1 LYPTL
6 NPSSYDIVL
15 RDADQR
21 INPEFHVPAELEKP
35 FHFWLDIYTKYTT
48 QQMVFFD
55 RVNPDVVY
63 EILDFRELSQKHPN
77 RIIYELTMKHWITKK
92 IKAYKAAF
100 ASLSKKHQKRHKMT
114 EEEKNILSALER
126 SKHQHLKVAALA
138 KTFHSQLGQRD
149 NMVKGLLAAES
160 YFPMMEQL
168 FMSEGIPPELTRLS
182 MVESSFDLS
191 AYSRVGAVGIWQ
203 FMPGPGH
210 KLLTIDDQAG
220 IDERVSPLKSTVA
233 AGRLLHFNYKLF
245 HNWALAITSY
255 NHGLRGLSKFRK
267 KSSRNDMRSL
277 AYLFDP
283 ASKKSPLGFA
293 SKNYYLEFLAV
304 LHAEAYHH
312 LFYGEPPSRELK
324 PLVYKRLETSETAY
338 AVAMEHGIPI
348 QEMRVANPDIRSFTR
363 RLPKGFLIAVP
374 GVTEDL
380 AELTQ
385 SNPLATKPR
394 RSRTHKV

>member
-1 LYPTL
+1 MWLFRKQFTTWSALIAIASSQFLSSAYGAYDQVVTWSDMSSIDLKPAFESPYASETNLLYPTL

-35 FHFWLDIYTKYTT
+35 FHFWRDIYTKYTT

-255 NHGLRGLSKFRK
+255 NP
-267 KSSRNDMRSL
+267 N
-277 AYLFDP
+277 
-283 ASKKSPLGFA
+283 
-293 SKNYYLEFLAV
+293 
-304 LHAEAYHH
+304 
-312 LFYGEPPSRELK
+312 
-324 PLVYKRLETSETAY
+324 SE
-338 AVAMEHGIPI
+338 
-348 QEMRVANPDIRSFTR
+348 R
-363 RLPKGFLIAVP
+363 
-374 GVTEDL
+374 
-380 AELTQ
+380 
-385 SNPLATKPR
+385 NPLAMICGRSRIFSIPR
-394 RSRTHKV
+394 RRNPRSALRAKTITSSF